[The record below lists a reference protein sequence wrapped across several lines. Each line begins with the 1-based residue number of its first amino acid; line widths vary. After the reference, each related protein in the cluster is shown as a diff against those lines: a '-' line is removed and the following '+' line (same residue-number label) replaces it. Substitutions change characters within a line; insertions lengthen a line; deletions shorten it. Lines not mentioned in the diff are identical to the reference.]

1 MRVVEVVMVIHLFK
15 HLPLQPEAEEQAVVQ
30 MELPILVVEVVVMIR
45 EVQKEMVQL
54 AAVLE
59 DS

>member
-1 MRVVEVVMVIHLFK
+1 VVEVVMVIHLFK

-45 EVQKEMVQL
+45 EVQKEMVQV
-54 AAVLE
+54 AAELG
-59 DS
+59 DY